1 MPPNVKLSDRK
12 TDDENPDSKANSK
25 AQPGSLQRLV
35 RQSKVHRSKNLQSD
49 SLRQC
54 GDDRPRQCARN
65 VTAKHAKHT
74 KRNPRHRRDISRP
87 TNPTGDNGENR
98 GQSNL
103 CSLRCL
109 LFKSPSVARS
119 CRTTKLSHDG
129 NKINELHRSNAK
141 FRRNPGVG
149 SSALVRCRAFPCVL
163 LSLAK
168 C

>member
-1 MPPNVKLSDRK
+1 MLK
-12 TDDENPDSKANSK
+12 NPDSKANPK
-25 AQPGSLQRLV
+25 TQPGSLQRLV

-119 CRTTKLSHDG
+119 CRTTQAQRPGPRDAWIATWTRWPGSLQ
-129 NKINELHRSNAK
+129 RMV
-141 FRRNPGVG
+141 RRFGCRLVG
-149 SSALVRCRAFPCVL
+149 
-163 LSLAK
+163 K
-168 C
+168 Q